1 MVEYA
6 AVIDPLWLET
16 AGIVATGRVMIGN
29 GYDHSE
35 LTDVTVEVAR
45 QDLDGSWNRSVHHLP
60 DLMQKETRMIPVPT
74 ARSGEMVEVTVRTTV
89 VCGNR
94 RTLRHRTDAWAGPQQ
109 VPPYPGV
116 RRPCGIPNFLQ
127 NLTATAWRAP
137 TDNDSGFFEP
147 ARERHGVDPSVDWH
161 GWSGTRQQDQ
171 DPLHGAG
178 VVIPTVRRW
187 LDHALDSTRPEL
199 AVQCTEQTDGWVE
212 ASIQLELSSVVDPAR
227 LGVVLPIQLDPQ
239 RDVEWTGDGP
249 GESAP
254 DAAHGVRF
262 DTWTSAPSNLFTRY
276 PFPQSTGT
284 RGDLRRL
291 SIPVVEEPGADS
303 RMEVEVLGVCL
314 DTVPQPDGPWWS
326 LLP

>member
-1 MVEYA
+1 M
-6 AVIDPLWLET
+6 
-16 AGIVATGRVMIGN
+16 
-29 GYDHSE
+29 
-35 LTDVTVEVAR
+35 
-45 QDLDGSWNRSVHHLP
+45 
-60 DLMQKETRMIPVPT
+60 
-74 ARSGEMVEVTVRTTV
+74 
-89 VCGNR
+89 
-94 RTLRHRTDAWAGPQQ
+94 
-109 VPPYPGV
+109 
-116 RRPCGIPNFLQ
+116 
-127 NLTATAWRAP
+127 
-137 TDNDSGFFEP
+137 
-147 ARERHGVDPSVDWH
+147 
-161 GWSGTRQQDQ
+161 
-171 DPLHGAG
+171 HGAG